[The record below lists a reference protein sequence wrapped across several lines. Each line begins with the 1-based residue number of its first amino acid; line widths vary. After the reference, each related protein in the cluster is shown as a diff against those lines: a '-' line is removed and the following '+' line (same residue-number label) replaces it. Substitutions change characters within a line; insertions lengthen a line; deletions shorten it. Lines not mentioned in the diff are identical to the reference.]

1 MRRKG
6 DCLGVLWQQ
15 FWRSGT
21 GNGMKVGAWGMG
33 FLVNVPL
40 FTSRVG
46 WGGTINFH
54 FWESHSIL
62 LDFVEPIR
70 VQGKKK
76 EGKPE
81 SI

>member
-6 DCLGVLWQQ
+6 DCLGVLWQR

-21 GNGMKVGAWGMG
+21 GNGMKVGAGGMG

-46 WGGTINFH
+46 
-54 FWESHSIL
+54 
-62 LDFVEPIR
+62 
-70 VQGKKK
+70 
-76 EGKPE
+76 
-81 SI
+81 